1 MKDSKHSRVWI
12 PSCLTAANI
21 GLGFGSM
28 LTAAQG
34 NYDMAVY
41 MLYFAVL
48 LDVLDGKVARW
59 LNATSEFGKELDS
72 FSDAISFGAAPAFL
86 VYQTGLSGLGIA
98 GVGATVAY
106 VLAGVLRLARFN
118 LAADA
123 HGKDSRTVGVPI
135 PVAAGYL
142 MAAALMRDRMPA
154 SVTALVVVFM
164 AVAMVSKWSL
174 PTIKGMGPATAFI
187 LLAMVA
193 YTFVVIRPSWLTI
206 IAWNLCC
213 FFAALAARA
222 ESRAREADSPPR
234 PLGA

>member
-1 MKDSKHSRVWI
+1 MKESTHSRIWI
-12 PSCLTAANI
+12 PTCLTAANI

-28 LTAAQG
+28 LAAAQAQF
-34 NYDMAVY
+34 DMAVY

-59 LNATSEFGKELDS
+59 LHATSEFGKELDS

-86 VYQTGLSGLGIA
+86 VYQTDLSSLGAA
-98 GVGATVAY
+98 GIGAAVAY
-106 VLAGVLRLARFN
+106 LLAGVLRLARFN
-118 LAADA
+118 LISDA
-123 HGKDSRTVGVPI
+123 HGKASRSVGVPI

-154 SVTALVVVFM
+154 SVTAIVVVFM
-164 AVAMVSKWSL
+164 ALAMVSKWSL
-174 PTIKGMGPATAFI
+174 PMIKGMGLATTMI
-187 LLAMVA
+187 LFAMVA

-206 IAWNLCC
+206 GVWNVCC
-213 FFAALAARA
+213 LLAALAARA
-222 ESRAREADSPPR
+222 ENRAREAASPPT

>member
-1 MKDSKHSRVWI
+1 MKDSAHSLVWI

-28 LTAAQG
+28 LAAAQG
-34 NYDMAVY
+34 RFEMAVY

-48 LDVLDGKVARW
+48 LDVLDGKVAR
-59 LNATSEFGKELDS
+59 LLHATSEFGKELDS

-86 VYQTGLSGLGIA
+86 VYQAGLSELGVA
-98 GVGATVAY
+98 GIGACVAY
-106 VLAGVLRLARFN
+106 LLAGVLRLARFN
-118 LAADA
+118 VTSNA
-123 HGKDSRTVGVPI
+123 HGKDSRSVGVPI

-142 MAAALMRDRMPA
+142 MAATLMRDRMPS
-154 SVTALVVVFM
+154 SVIAIVVVFM
-164 AVAMVSKWSL
+164 ALAMVSKWSL
-174 PTIKGMGPATAFI
+174 PMIKGMGPATTLI

-222 ESRAREADSPPR
+222 ENRAREAASPPR